1 MSVYTHI
8 TLADVQ
14 PFVAGHGLPPA
25 ITLVPIKGGI
35 ENSNF
40 FLTLTDGR
48 ELVLTIFEELG
59 RDEAGFLGPLLAHL
73 TAQGLPVAG
82 PLADRDGLRLGTL
95 ADKPAQLAPRL
106 AGLCLL
112 SLINLILPNALRWA
126 GHSPTCILPFWII
139 RWHERIPTV
148 PHGGRR
154 WQHGAALR

>member
-48 ELVLTIFEELG
+48 ELVPYWPTLPRRVYLW
-59 RDEAGFLGPLLAHL
+59 RGP
-73 TAQGLPVAG
+73 
-82 PLADRDGLRLGTL
+82 
-95 ADKPAQLAPRL
+95 
-106 AGLCLL
+106 
-112 SLINLILPNALRWA
+112 
-126 GHSPTCILPFWII
+126 
-139 RWHERIPTV
+139 
-148 PHGGRR
+148 
-154 WQHGAALR
+154 